1 MIVLPEKRIAR
12 WTALS
17 APSTGQAA
25 SVRSLPLTSRV
36 RSMTLRDNPLSAGEA
51 AAQRAENLYEV
62 LRSFGQEH
70 DDE

>member
-1 MIVLPEKRIAR
+1 
-12 WTALS
+12 
-17 APSTGQAA
+17 
-25 SVRSLPLTSRV
+25 
-36 RSMTLRDNPLSAGEA
+36 MTLRDNPLSAGEA